1 MKIILIG
8 SVPPPY
14 HGSTIYFRSLL
25 ESRLHDVHTVYHLD
39 TSDHRTIDN
48 ITKLDPVNVY
58 LAVKNVFQL
67 IFMLGA
73 RRPDIVYVP
82 LAQKF
87 LPYIRDGLFI
97 LCAKF
102 FSRAKIVVHL
112 HGGDYF
118 RKEFY
123 EKSGKFAA
131 WFVRKTLSYAHT
143 AIVLGNSLRCIF
155 EDLVDRIEVVPN
167 GIEDPVARRNG
178 SDTGRQ
184 SEKFVIGYLGNF
196 FESKGILDVLEAS
209 REVISRHPHVTFRFA
224 GAWTDQEPDTKK
236 AAYRLIEEYGL
247 KENVEFAGMLRGGE
261 KERFLTDMSIFVFPS
276 RYEGQ
281 PLVILEAMASGLP
294 VVSTKGVGAIDEMVI
309 DGVTGILVD
318 KQSPEQIARAL
329 VHLIEHPDVCMTMGK
344 AGRKR
349 FKESF
354 LMDKNIGKMIGVFE
368 KVYGE
373 S

>member
-14 HGSTIYFRSLL
+14 HGSTIYFSSLL
-25 ESRLHDVHTVYHLD
+25 HSRLRDIHTVYHLD

-143 AIVLGNSLRCIF
+143 AIVLGNSLRRIF
-155 EDLVDRIEVVPN
+155 EDLVGRIEVVPN
-167 GIEDPVARRNG
+167 GIEDPAIRTSGRI
-178 SDTGRQ
+178 TGKE
-184 SEKFVIGYLGNF
+184 SEKVVIGYLGNF

-209 REVISRHPHVTFRFA
+209 RDVITRYPQVTFRFA
-224 GAWTDQEPDTKK
+224 GAWTDQETDTK
-236 AAYRLIEEYGL
+236 AAAFRLIDEYGL
-247 KENVEFAGMLRGGE
+247 KDNIEFAGILRDGE
-261 KERFLTDMSIFVFPS
+261 KIRFLAETSIFVFPS

-294 VVSTKGVGAIDEMVI
+294 VVSTKHVGAIDEMVI
-309 DGVTGILVD
+309 DGETGILVD
-318 KQSPEQIARAL
+318 KRSPQQIARAL
-329 VHLIEHPDVCMTMGK
+329 VHLIGHPDVRLAMGK

-349 FKESF
+349 FEDCF

-373 S
+373 

>member
-8 SVPPPY
+8 SVPPPH

-25 ESRLHDVHTVYHLD
+25 QSRLCEVHTIYHLD

-48 ITKLDPVNVY
+48 IAKLDPVNVY

-67 IFMLGA
+67 SFMLWS

-123 EKSGKFAA
+123 DKSGRFAA

-143 AIVLGNSLRCIF
+143 AIVLGNSLRHIF
-155 EDLVDRIEVVPN
+155 EGLVDRIEVVPN
-167 GIEDPVARRNG
+167 GIEDPAARRND
-178 SDTGRQ
+178 SDTGRKK
-184 SEKFVIGYLGNF
+184 EKPVIGYLGNF

-209 REVISRHPHVTFRFA
+209 RDVISRHPDVTFRFA
-224 GAWTDQEPDTKK
+224 GAWTDQEPDTKN
-236 AAYRLIEEYGL
+236 AAYRMVGEYGL
-247 KENVEFAGMLRGGE
+247 DVNIEFAGVLRGSQ
-261 KERFLTDMSIFVFPS
+261 KERFLAETSIFVFPS

-281 PLVILEAMASGLP
+281 PLVILEAMAFGLP
-294 VVSTKGVGAIDEMVI
+294 VVSTRNVGAIDEMVV
-309 DGVTGILVD
+309 DGETGILVD
-318 KQSPEQIARAL
+318 KQSPEKIAQAL
-329 VHLIEHPDVCMTMGK
+329 VHLIEHPDVRMAMGK

-349 FKESF
+349 FVENF
-354 LMDKNIGKMIGVFE
+354 LMYKNIGKMIGVFE